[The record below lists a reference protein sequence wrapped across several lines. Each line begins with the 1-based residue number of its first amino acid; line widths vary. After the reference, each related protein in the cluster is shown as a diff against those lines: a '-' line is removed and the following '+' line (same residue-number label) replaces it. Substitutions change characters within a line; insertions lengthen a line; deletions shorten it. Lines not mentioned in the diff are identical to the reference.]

1 MADGPLRERTVTFPT
16 ADGFECALVNV
27 RGDGEPHKG
36 PVLLVHGAGVRAS
49 IFRAPTRRSFV
60 EYLVAAGHDVWLE
73 NWRASIDLPPNPW
86 TLDQAALY
94 DHPAAV
100 DTVVRETGRDQIKAV
115 VHCQGSTSFMMSAA
129 AGLVPEVKT
138 IVSNAVS
145 FHPVVPPFSRFKLRL
160 VPLLRRLTD
169 HLDPSWGDHAPT
181 LFAKLVSLF
190 VELTHRECANAVC
203 RQVSVTYG
211 SGFPALWRHENLNA
225 ETHEWLRRE
234 FGHVPLTFFAQ
245 MAECVRQGR
254 LVAVEGRTGLP
265 ADFTA
270 QVPATDARV
279 AFFAGAENL
288 CFLPESQR
296 RSYEWLDAQ
305 RPGYHSLHV
314 IPGYGHLDVFM
325 GRNAAQDTYPLILSE
340 LDRTV

>member
-1 MADGPLRERTVTFPT
+1 MTGEPLRERTVSFRT
-16 ADGFECALVNV
+16 ADGFECALINV

-36 PVLLVHGAGVRAS
+36 PVLLVHGAGVRAN

-60 EYLVAAGHDVWLE
+60 EHLVAAGYDVWLE

-100 DTVVRETGRDQIKAV
+100 GVVVRETGWKEIKAV

-129 AGLVPEVKT
+129 AGLVPEVRT

-145 FHPVVPPFSRFKLRL
+145 FHTVVPPFSRFKLRL
-160 VPLLRRLTD
+160 VPLLRRWTAY
-169 HLDPSWGDHAPT
+169 LDPSWGDHAPT
-181 LFAKLVSLF
+181 PFAKLVSLF
-190 VELTHRECANAVC
+190 VELTHRECSNAVC

-211 SGFPALWRHENLNA
+211 SGFPALWSHENLDAN
-225 ETHEWLRRE
+225 THDWLRRE

-245 MAECVRQGR
+245 MAECVRRGH
-254 LVAVEGRTGLP
+254 LVAVEDRAGLP
-265 ADFTA
+265 SDFTA
-270 QVPATDARV
+270 RAPATDARV
-279 AFFAGAENL
+279 ALFAGADNL

-296 RSYEWLDAQ
+296 RSYEWLDAL

-325 GRNAAQDTYPLILSE
+325 GHNAARDTYPLILSE
-340 LDRTV
+340 LDRKV

>member
-1 MADGPLRERTVTFPT
+1 MTGQPRERTVRFRSG
-16 ADGFECALVNV
+16 DGFECALINV

-36 PVLLVHGAGVRAS
+36 PVLLVHGAGVRAN

-60 EYLVAAGHDVWLE
+60 EHLVAAGYDVWLE
-73 NWRASIDLPPNPW
+73 NWRASIDLSPNPW

-100 DTVVRETGRDQIKAV
+100 GTVVRETGWDEIKAV

-129 AGLVPEVKT
+129 AGLVPEVRT

-145 FHPVVPPFSRFKLRL
+145 FHTVVPPFSRFKLRL
-160 VPLLRRLTD
+160 VPLLRRLTE
-169 HLDPSWGDHAPT
+169 HLDPSWGDNAPT
-181 LFAKLVSLF
+181 PFAKLVSLF
-190 VELTHRECANAVC
+190 VELTHRECRNAVC

-211 SGFPALWRHENLNA
+211 SGFPALWSHENLNA
-225 ETHEWLRRE
+225 ETHDWLRRE

-245 MAECVRQGR
+245 MAECVRRGH
-254 LVAVEGRTGLP
+254 LVAVEGRPGLP
-265 ADFTA
+265 SDLTA
-270 QVPATDARV
+270 QAPATDARV
-279 AFFAGAENL
+279 ALFAGADNL

-296 RSYEWLDAQ
+296 RSYEWLDAL
-305 RPGYHSLHV
+305 RPGYHSLHI

-325 GRNAAQDTYPLILSE
+325 GRNAAQDTYPLLLSE